1 MKIVMLFFLAAA
13 GIVCAVPASGQ
24 VKVSVNV
31 NIGSQPSWG
40 PVGYDHVDYYY
51 MPDIDVY
58 YSVPRQ
64 QYIYLD
70 GGRWTFAVALP
81 VRYRDYDVYR
91 GYKVVVNEPEPY
103 RHCEVYRERY
113 GRWKGKYDQQ
123 VPIRDHHHE
132 EGRED
137 AYDHPGRH
145 GRGHAYGHGK
155 RHGDGDEKR

>member
-1 MKIVMLFFLAAA
+1 MKIIMVFFLSVT
-13 GIVCAVPASGQ
+13 GVVSTKNTVGQ
-24 VKVSVNV
+24 VQVSVNV
-31 NIGSQPSWG
+31 NIGSQPQWG

-70 GGRWTFAVALP
+70 GDRWIFAGALP
-81 VRYRDYDVYR
+81 QRCRSYDIYR

-113 GRWKGKYDQQ
+113 GRYKDNYGQQ
-123 VPIRDHHHE
+123 VVIRNHQHV

-137 AYDHPGRH
+137 AYDHPGRN
-145 GRGHAYGHGK
+145 GRGHAYGHHK
-155 RHGDGDEKR
+155 HDD